1 MPMDLLAHKHPRL
14 CVTYPQPAAHLA
26 HYLLFGSAQAAK
38 PKPQQNPET
47 AQQRI
52 APAKEHNAHCKRK

>member
-1 MPMDLLAHKHPRL
+1 MDLLAHKHPRL

-26 HYLLFGSAQAAK
+26 HYLLFGPAQAAQR
-38 PKPQQNPET
+38 KPQQNSAT

-52 APAKEHNAHCKRK
+52 APAKQHDAQREGK